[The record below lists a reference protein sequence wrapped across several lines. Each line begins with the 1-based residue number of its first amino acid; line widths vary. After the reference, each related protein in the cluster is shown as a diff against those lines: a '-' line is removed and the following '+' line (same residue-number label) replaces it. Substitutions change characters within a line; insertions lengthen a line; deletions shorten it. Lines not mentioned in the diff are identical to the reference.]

1 MTLKYKTVKHKTI
14 KSYRKL
20 YLENLPEL
28 QELFIEW
35 IVEKSNFYTINNAGK
50 AIGYFIVSKQNSL
63 VEFFVD
69 TQYINE
75 AAGIFENIY
84 SKFNIENV
92 LCKSFDALLLKCCCN
107 GKMKYKVVGHLFR
120 DYIDTAPQDI
130 TEFTKIELAD
140 ESDYD
145 DFVKHDNE
153 LYETKEDLRFFL
165 KNRYALKYYIED
177 KLIGCGFLIKVNEF
191 YNHCDIGMWVDT
203 PYRNKGYATKII
215 SDLKQRCIKDGVT
228 VTCGCAADNIASRK
242 VLEKNGFRTKHD
254 LLMFGKTEES
264 IQELT
269 DFVKE
274 NI

>member
-1 MTLKYKTVKHKTI
+1 
-14 KSYRKL
+14 
-20 YLENLPEL
+20 
-28 QELFIEW
+28 
-35 IVEKSNFYTINNAGK
+35 
-50 AIGYFIVSKQNSL
+50 
-63 VEFFVD
+63 
-69 TQYINE
+69 
-75 AAGIFENIY
+75 
-84 SKFNIENV
+84 
-92 LCKSFDALLLKCCCN
+92 
-107 GKMKYKVVGHLFR
+107 MKYKVSGHLFR
-120 DYIDTAPQDI
+120 DYIDTTPQDI

-145 DFVKHDNE
+145 NFVKYDNE
-153 LYETKEDLRFFL
+153 LYETEEDLRFFL
-165 KNRYALKYYIED
+165 KNKFALKYYIEE

-215 SDLKQRCIKDGVT
+215 SDLKQRCLKDGVE
-228 VTCGCAADNIASRK
+228 VTCGCAAENIASKK

-254 LLMFGKTEES
+254 LLMFGKTEEN